1 MMNVAYS
8 MLNIFAFIILI
19 ILMIIFFGKKRL
31 HNIEDNTYGWL
42 LVVSFFTIATGITL
56 GFLLDADIVNQNMMI
71 IIFNKLYLVGLI
83 TTLSMFVFYTYNISR
98 FYKEEKRSRNMIIYS
113 IFIAC
118 NIIVISLLPLNTF
131 MADTGVMTKGLA
143 MDYTSLLFGI
153 IYTMLII
160 FCLIDFKHL
169 KNKKYIPI
177 ILLILEG
184 IAITIIQF
192 YIPSFTI
199 ENGLNADGVAIDV
212 INLCIVND
220 VDITQSNDYDEI
232 YYPLPFSFPL
242 KVNFTVTSIAFEHR
256 QVDLGNI
263 SEEAQASTNF
273 HSGWDLAV
281 PTGTNFYSICDGTVS
296 NITNTQAN
304 DLPFKQ
310 SGNSTGNYMMVT
322 CSNGFTAMY
331 WHLQYN
337 SQPFQL
343 RKGSL
348 VRKGDLLGRTSTTGT
363 STGPHLH
370 LGLKDP
376 DGKLL
381 DAISYIDFTNYE
393 GN

>member
-1 MMNVAYS
+1 MGKLLKIKISLITFSVGFLIA
-8 MLNIFAFIILI
+8 LILI
-19 ILMIIFFGKKRL
+19 
-31 HNIEDNTYGWL
+31 
-42 LVVSFFTIATGITL
+42 VVIAVCGYKV
-56 GFLLDADIVNQNMMI
+56 GESYVNEQVNQMRANSVVI
-71 IIFNKLYLVGLI
+71 NSQLYAERYRSILNKYLISKGYVSLERLIFYLQRTNNVLD
-83 TTLSMFVFYTYNISR
+83 TSTLSYEVWEKAYLDNLNL
-98 FYKEEKRSRNMIIYS
+98 EEKQM
-113 IFIAC
+113 
-118 NIIVISLLPLNTF
+118 
-131 MADTGVMTKGLA
+131 
-143 MDYTSLLFGI
+143 
-153 IYTMLII
+153 
-160 FCLIDFKHL
+160 
-169 KNKKYIPI
+169 IPI
-177 ILLILEG
+177 K
-184 IAITIIQF
+184 TICKKLNSDTS
-192 YIPSFTI
+192 IPNFTI
-199 ENGLNADGVAIDV
+199 ENGLNADGIAIDV
-212 INLCIVND
+212 INLCTVND
-220 VDITQSNDYDEI
+220 VDITQSDDYDEI

>member
-1 MMNVAYS
+1 MGKLLKIKISLITFSVGFLIA
-8 MLNIFAFIILI
+8 LILI
-19 ILMIIFFGKKRL
+19 
-31 HNIEDNTYGWL
+31 
-42 LVVSFFTIATGITL
+42 VVIAVCGYKV
-56 GFLLDADIVNQNMMI
+56 GESYVNEQVNQMRANSVVI
-71 IIFNKLYLVGLI
+71 NSQLYAERYRSILNKYLISKGYVSLERLVFYLQR
-83 TTLSMFVFYTYNISR
+83 TNNVLDTSTLSYEVWEKAYLDNLNL
-98 FYKEEKRSRNMIIYS
+98 EEKQM
-113 IFIAC
+113 
-118 NIIVISLLPLNTF
+118 
-131 MADTGVMTKGLA
+131 
-143 MDYTSLLFGI
+143 
-153 IYTMLII
+153 
-160 FCLIDFKHL
+160 
-169 KNKKYIPI
+169 IPI
-177 ILLILEG
+177 K
-184 IAITIIQF
+184 TICKKINSDTS
-192 YIPSFTI
+192 IPSFTI
-199 ENGLNADGVAIDV
+199 ENGLNTDGIAIDV
-212 INLCIVND
+212 INLCTVND
-220 VDITQSNDYDEI
+220 VDITQSDDYDEI

>member
-1 MMNVAYS
+1 MGKLLKIKIS
-8 MLNIFAFIILI
+8 LITFAVGFLIALILI
-19 ILMIIFFGKKRL
+19 
-31 HNIEDNTYGWL
+31 
-42 LVVSFFTIATGITL
+42 VAIAVCGYKV
-56 GFLLDADIVNQNMMI
+56 GESYVNEQVNQMRANSVVI
-71 IIFNKLYLVGLI
+71 NSQLYAERYRSILNKYLISKGYVSLERLVFYLQR
-83 TTLSMFVFYTYNISR
+83 TNNVLDTSTLSYEVWEKAYLDNLNL
-98 FYKEEKRSRNMIIYS
+98 EEKQM
-113 IFIAC
+113 
-118 NIIVISLLPLNTF
+118 
-131 MADTGVMTKGLA
+131 
-143 MDYTSLLFGI
+143 
-153 IYTMLII
+153 
-160 FCLIDFKHL
+160 
-169 KNKKYIPI
+169 IPI
-177 ILLILEG
+177 K
-184 IAITIIQF
+184 TICKKINSDTS
-192 YIPSFTI
+192 IPSFTI
-199 ENGLNADGVAIDV
+199 ENGLNSDGVAIDV

-220 VDITQSNDYDEI
+220 VDITQSDDYDEI

>member
-1 MMNVAYS
+1 MGKLLKIKIS
-8 MLNIFAFIILI
+8 LITFAVGFLIALILI
-19 ILMIIFFGKKRL
+19 
-31 HNIEDNTYGWL
+31 
-42 LVVSFFTIATGITL
+42 VVIAVCGYKV
-56 GFLLDADIVNQNMMI
+56 GESYVNEQVNQMRANSVVI
-71 IIFNKLYLVGLI
+71 NSQLYAERYRSILNKYLISKGYVSLERLVFYLQR
-83 TTLSMFVFYTYNISR
+83 TNNVLDTSTLSYEVWEKAYLDNLNL
-98 FYKEEKRSRNMIIYS
+98 EEKQM
-113 IFIAC
+113 
-118 NIIVISLLPLNTF
+118 
-131 MADTGVMTKGLA
+131 
-143 MDYTSLLFGI
+143 
-153 IYTMLII
+153 
-160 FCLIDFKHL
+160 
-169 KNKKYIPI
+169 IPI
-177 ILLILEG
+177 K
-184 IAITIIQF
+184 TICKKINSDTS
-192 YIPSFTI
+192 IPSFTI
-199 ENGLNADGVAIDV
+199 ENGLNSDGVAIDV

-220 VDITQSNDYDEI
+220 VDITQSDDYDEI

-348 VRKGDLLGRTSTTGT
+348 VRKGDLLRRTSTTGT

>member
-1 MMNVAYS
+1 MGKLLKIKISLITFSVGFLIA
-8 MLNIFAFIILI
+8 LILI
-19 ILMIIFFGKKRL
+19 
-31 HNIEDNTYGWL
+31 
-42 LVVSFFTIATGITL
+42 VVIAVCGYKV
-56 GFLLDADIVNQNMMI
+56 GESYVNEQVNQMRANSVVI
-71 IIFNKLYLVGLI
+71 NSQLYAERYRSILNKYLISKGYVSLERLVFYLQR
-83 TTLSMFVFYTYNISR
+83 TNNVLDTSTLSYEVWEKAYLDNLNL
-98 FYKEEKRSRNMIIYS
+98 EEKQM
-113 IFIAC
+113 
-118 NIIVISLLPLNTF
+118 
-131 MADTGVMTKGLA
+131 
-143 MDYTSLLFGI
+143 
-153 IYTMLII
+153 
-160 FCLIDFKHL
+160 
-169 KNKKYIPI
+169 IPI
-177 ILLILEG
+177 K
-184 IAITIIQF
+184 TICKKLNSDTS
-192 YIPSFTI
+192 IPNFTI
-199 ENGLNADGVAIDV
+199 ENGLNADGIAIDV
-212 INLCIVND
+212 INLCTVND
-220 VDITQSNDYDEI
+220 VDITQSDDYDEI

-310 SGNSTGNYMMVT
+310 SGNPTGNYMMVT

>member
-1 MMNVAYS
+1 MGKLLKIKISLIN
-8 MLNIFAFIILI
+8 FAVGFLIALILI
-19 ILMIIFFGKKRL
+19 
-31 HNIEDNTYGWL
+31 
-42 LVVSFFTIATGITL
+42 VVIAVCGYKV
-56 GFLLDADIVNQNMMI
+56 GESYVNEQVNQMRANSVVI
-71 IIFNKLYLVGLI
+71 NSQLYAERYRSILNKYLISKGYVSLERLVFYLQR
-83 TTLSMFVFYTYNISR
+83 TNNVLDTSTLSYEVWEKAYLDNLNL
-98 FYKEEKRSRNMIIYS
+98 EEKQM
-113 IFIAC
+113 
-118 NIIVISLLPLNTF
+118 
-131 MADTGVMTKGLA
+131 
-143 MDYTSLLFGI
+143 
-153 IYTMLII
+153 
-160 FCLIDFKHL
+160 
-169 KNKKYIPI
+169 IPI
-177 ILLILEG
+177 K
-184 IAITIIQF
+184 TICKKINSDTS
-192 YIPSFTI
+192 IPSFTI
-199 ENGLNADGVAIDV
+199 ENGLNSDGVAIDV

-220 VDITQSNDYDEI
+220 VDITQSDDYDEI

>member
-1 MMNVAYS
+1 MGKLLKIKIS
-8 MLNIFAFIILI
+8 LITFAVGFLIALILI
-19 ILMIIFFGKKRL
+19 
-31 HNIEDNTYGWL
+31 
-42 LVVSFFTIATGITL
+42 VVIAVCGYKV
-56 GFLLDADIVNQNMMI
+56 GESYVNEQVNQMRANSVVI
-71 IIFNKLYLVGLI
+71 NSQLYAERYRSILNKYLISKGYVSLERLVFYLQR
-83 TTLSMFVFYTYNISR
+83 TNNVLDTSTLSYEVWEKAYLDNLNL
-98 FYKEEKRSRNMIIYS
+98 EEKQM
-113 IFIAC
+113 
-118 NIIVISLLPLNTF
+118 
-131 MADTGVMTKGLA
+131 
-143 MDYTSLLFGI
+143 
-153 IYTMLII
+153 
-160 FCLIDFKHL
+160 
-169 KNKKYIPI
+169 IPI
-177 ILLILEG
+177 K
-184 IAITIIQF
+184 TICKKINSDTS
-192 YIPSFTI
+192 IPSFTI

-393 GN
+393 RN

>member
-1 MMNVAYS
+1 MGKLLKIKIS
-8 MLNIFAFIILI
+8 LITFAVGFLIALILI
-19 ILMIIFFGKKRL
+19 
-31 HNIEDNTYGWL
+31 
-42 LVVSFFTIATGITL
+42 VVIAVCGYKV
-56 GFLLDADIVNQNMMI
+56 GESYVNEQVNQMRANSVVI
-71 IIFNKLYLVGLI
+71 NSQLYAERYRSILNKYLISKGYVSLERLVFYLQR
-83 TTLSMFVFYTYNISR
+83 TNNVLDTSTLSYEVWEKAYLDNLNL
-98 FYKEEKRSRNMIIYS
+98 EEKQM
-113 IFIAC
+113 
-118 NIIVISLLPLNTF
+118 
-131 MADTGVMTKGLA
+131 
-143 MDYTSLLFGI
+143 
-153 IYTMLII
+153 
-160 FCLIDFKHL
+160 
-169 KNKKYIPI
+169 IPI
-177 ILLILEG
+177 K
-184 IAITIIQF
+184 TICKKINSDTS
-192 YIPSFTI
+192 IPSFTI
-199 ENGLNADGVAIDV
+199 ENGLNSDGVAIDV

-220 VDITQSNDYDEI
+220 VDITQSDDYDEI

-348 VRKGDLLGRTSTTGT
+348 VRKGNLLGRTSTTGT

>member
-1 MMNVAYS
+1 MGKLLKIKISLITFSVGFLIA
-8 MLNIFAFIILI
+8 LILI
-19 ILMIIFFGKKRL
+19 
-31 HNIEDNTYGWL
+31 
-42 LVVSFFTIATGITL
+42 VVIAVCGYKV
-56 GFLLDADIVNQNMMI
+56 GESYVNEQVNQMRANSVVI
-71 IIFNKLYLVGLI
+71 NSQLYAERYRSILNKYLIAKGYVSLERLVFYLQR
-83 TTLSMFVFYTYNISR
+83 TNNVLDTSTLSYEVWEKAYLDNLNL
-98 FYKEEKRSRNMIIYS
+98 EEKQM
-113 IFIAC
+113 
-118 NIIVISLLPLNTF
+118 
-131 MADTGVMTKGLA
+131 
-143 MDYTSLLFGI
+143 
-153 IYTMLII
+153 
-160 FCLIDFKHL
+160 
-169 KNKKYIPI
+169 IPI
-177 ILLILEG
+177 K
-184 IAITIIQF
+184 TICKKINSDTS
-192 YIPSFTI
+192 IPSFTI

-220 VDITQSNDYDEI
+220 VDITQSDDYDEI

-348 VRKGDLLGRTSTTGT
+348 VRKRDLLGRTSTTGT

>member
-1 MMNVAYS
+1 MGKLLKIKIS
-8 MLNIFAFIILI
+8 LITFAVGFLIALILI
-19 ILMIIFFGKKRL
+19 
-31 HNIEDNTYGWL
+31 
-42 LVVSFFTIATGITL
+42 VVIAVCGYKV
-56 GFLLDADIVNQNMMI
+56 GESYVNEQVNQMRANSVVI
-71 IIFNKLYLVGLI
+71 NSQLYAERYRSILNKYLISKGYVSLERLVFYLQR
-83 TTLSMFVFYTYNISR
+83 TNNVLDTSTLSYEVWEKAYLDNLNL
-98 FYKEEKRSRNMIIYS
+98 EEKQM
-113 IFIAC
+113 
-118 NIIVISLLPLNTF
+118 
-131 MADTGVMTKGLA
+131 
-143 MDYTSLLFGI
+143 
-153 IYTMLII
+153 
-160 FCLIDFKHL
+160 
-169 KNKKYIPI
+169 IPI
-177 ILLILEG
+177 K
-184 IAITIIQF
+184 TICKKINF
-192 YIPSFTI
+192 DTSIPSFTI

>member
-1 MMNVAYS
+1 MGKLLKIKIS
-8 MLNIFAFIILI
+8 LITFAVGFLIALILI
-19 ILMIIFFGKKRL
+19 
-31 HNIEDNTYGWL
+31 
-42 LVVSFFTIATGITL
+42 VVIAVCGYKV
-56 GFLLDADIVNQNMMI
+56 GESYVNEQVNQMRANSVVI
-71 IIFNKLYLVGLI
+71 NSQLYAERYRSILNKYLISKGYVSLERLVFYLQR
-83 TTLSMFVFYTYNISR
+83 TNNVLDTSTLSYEVWEKAYLDNLNL
-98 FYKEEKRSRNMIIYS
+98 EEKQM
-113 IFIAC
+113 
-118 NIIVISLLPLNTF
+118 
-131 MADTGVMTKGLA
+131 
-143 MDYTSLLFGI
+143 
-153 IYTMLII
+153 
-160 FCLIDFKHL
+160 
-169 KNKKYIPI
+169 IPI
-177 ILLILEG
+177 K
-184 IAITIIQF
+184 TICKKINSDTS
-192 YIPSFTI
+192 IPSFTI

-212 INLCIVND
+212 INLCTVND
-220 VDITQSNDYDEI
+220 VDITQSDDYDEI

>member
-1 MMNVAYS
+1 MGKLLKIKIS
-8 MLNIFAFIILI
+8 LITFAVGFLIALILI
-19 ILMIIFFGKKRL
+19 
-31 HNIEDNTYGWL
+31 
-42 LVVSFFTIATGITL
+42 VVIAVCGYKV
-56 GFLLDADIVNQNMMI
+56 GESYVNEQVNQMRANSVVI
-71 IIFNKLYLVGLI
+71 NSQLYAERYRSILNKYLISKGYVSLERLVFYLQR
-83 TTLSMFVFYTYNISR
+83 TNNVLDTSTLSYEVWEKAYLDNLNL
-98 FYKEEKRSRNMIIYS
+98 EEKQM
-113 IFIAC
+113 
-118 NIIVISLLPLNTF
+118 
-131 MADTGVMTKGLA
+131 
-143 MDYTSLLFGI
+143 
-153 IYTMLII
+153 
-160 FCLIDFKHL
+160 
-169 KNKKYIPI
+169 IPI
-177 ILLILEG
+177 K
-184 IAITIIQF
+184 TICKKINSDTS
-192 YIPSFTI
+192 IPSFTI

-363 STGPHLH
+363 SVIFC
-370 LGLKDP
+370 GL
-376 DGKLL
+376 
-381 DAISYIDFTNYE
+381 ISL
-393 GN
+393 

>member
-1 MMNVAYS
+1 MRANSVVINSQLYAERYRSILNKYLISKGYVSLERLVFYLQRTNNV
-8 MLNIFAFIILI
+8 
-19 ILMIIFFGKKRL
+19 
-31 HNIEDNTYGWL
+31 
-42 LVVSFFTIATGITL
+42 
-56 GFLLDADIVNQNMMI
+56 LD
-71 IIFNKLYLVGLI
+71 
-83 TTLSMFVFYTYNISR
+83 TSTLSYEVWEKAYLDNLNL
-98 FYKEEKRSRNMIIYS
+98 EEKQM
-113 IFIAC
+113 
-118 NIIVISLLPLNTF
+118 
-131 MADTGVMTKGLA
+131 
-143 MDYTSLLFGI
+143 
-153 IYTMLII
+153 
-160 FCLIDFKHL
+160 
-169 KNKKYIPI
+169 IPI
-177 ILLILEG
+177 K
-184 IAITIIQF
+184 TICKKINSDTS
-192 YIPSFTI
+192 IPSFTI

-220 VDITQSNDYDEI
+220 VDITQSDDYDEI

-376 DGKLL
+376 DGNLL

-393 GN
+393 GTKKVSLLNL

>member
-1 MMNVAYS
+1 MGKLLKIKIS
-8 MLNIFAFIILI
+8 LITFAVGFLIALILI
-19 ILMIIFFGKKRL
+19 
-31 HNIEDNTYGWL
+31 
-42 LVVSFFTIATGITL
+42 VVIAVCGYKV
-56 GFLLDADIVNQNMMI
+56 GESYVNEQVNQMRANSVVI
-71 IIFNKLYLVGLI
+71 NSQLYAERYRSILNKYLISKGYVSLERLVFYLQR
-83 TTLSMFVFYTYNISR
+83 TNNVLDTSTLSYEVWEKAYLDNLNL
-98 FYKEEKRSRNMIIYS
+98 EEKQM
-113 IFIAC
+113 
-118 NIIVISLLPLNTF
+118 
-131 MADTGVMTKGLA
+131 
-143 MDYTSLLFGI
+143 
-153 IYTMLII
+153 
-160 FCLIDFKHL
+160 
-169 KNKKYIPI
+169 IPI
-177 ILLILEG
+177 K
-184 IAITIIQF
+184 TICKKINSDTS
-192 YIPSFTI
+192 IPSFTI
-199 ENGLNADGVAIDV
+199 ENGLNSDGVAIDV

-220 VDITQSNDYDEI
+220 VDITQSDDYDEI

-242 KVNFTVTSIAFEHR
+242 KVNFTVTSIVFEHR

>member
-1 MMNVAYS
+1 MGKLLKIKISLITFSVGFLIA
-8 MLNIFAFIILI
+8 LILI
-19 ILMIIFFGKKRL
+19 
-31 HNIEDNTYGWL
+31 
-42 LVVSFFTIATGITL
+42 VVIAVCGYKV
-56 GFLLDADIVNQNMMI
+56 GESYVNEQVNQMRANSVVI
-71 IIFNKLYLVGLI
+71 NSQLYAERYRSILNKYLISKGYVSLERLIFYLQRTNNVLD
-83 TTLSMFVFYTYNISR
+83 TSTLSYEVWEKAYLDNLNL
-98 FYKEEKRSRNMIIYS
+98 EEKQM
-113 IFIAC
+113 
-118 NIIVISLLPLNTF
+118 
-131 MADTGVMTKGLA
+131 
-143 MDYTSLLFGI
+143 
-153 IYTMLII
+153 
-160 FCLIDFKHL
+160 
-169 KNKKYIPI
+169 IPI
-177 ILLILEG
+177 K
-184 IAITIIQF
+184 TICKKLNSDTS
-192 YIPSFTI
+192 IPNFTI
-199 ENGLNADGVAIDV
+199 ENGLNADGIAIDV
-212 INLCIVND
+212 INLCTVND
-220 VDITQSNDYDEI
+220 VDITQSDDYDEI
-232 YYPLPFSFPL
+232 YYPLPFSFLL

>member
-1 MMNVAYS
+1 MGKLLKIKIS
-8 MLNIFAFIILI
+8 LITFAVGFLIALILI
-19 ILMIIFFGKKRL
+19 
-31 HNIEDNTYGWL
+31 
-42 LVVSFFTIATGITL
+42 VVIAVCGYKV
-56 GFLLDADIVNQNMMI
+56 GESYVNEQVNQMRANSVVI
-71 IIFNKLYLVGLI
+71 NSQLYAERYRSILNKYLISKGYVSLERLVFYLQR
-83 TTLSMFVFYTYNISR
+83 TNNVLDTSTLSYEVWEKAYLDNLNL
-98 FYKEEKRSRNMIIYS
+98 EEKQM
-113 IFIAC
+113 
-118 NIIVISLLPLNTF
+118 
-131 MADTGVMTKGLA
+131 
-143 MDYTSLLFGI
+143 
-153 IYTMLII
+153 
-160 FCLIDFKHL
+160 
-169 KNKKYIPI
+169 IPI
-177 ILLILEG
+177 K
-184 IAITIIQF
+184 TICKKINSDTS
-192 YIPSFTI
+192 IPSFTI
-199 ENGLNADGVAIDV
+199 ENGLNSDGVAIDV

-220 VDITQSNDYDEI
+220 VDITQSDDYDEI

-310 SGNSTGNYMMVT
+310 SGNSIGNYMMVT

>member
-1 MMNVAYS
+1 MCKLLKIKIS
-8 MLNIFAFIILI
+8 LITFAVGFLIALILI
-19 ILMIIFFGKKRL
+19 
-31 HNIEDNTYGWL
+31 
-42 LVVSFFTIATGITL
+42 VVIAVCGYKV
-56 GFLLDADIVNQNMMI
+56 GESYVNEQVNQMRANSVVI
-71 IIFNKLYLVGLI
+71 NSQLYAERYRSILNKYLISKGYVSLERLVFYLQR
-83 TTLSMFVFYTYNISR
+83 TNNVLDTSTLSYEVWEKAYLDNLNL
-98 FYKEEKRSRNMIIYS
+98 EEKQM
-113 IFIAC
+113 
-118 NIIVISLLPLNTF
+118 
-131 MADTGVMTKGLA
+131 
-143 MDYTSLLFGI
+143 
-153 IYTMLII
+153 
-160 FCLIDFKHL
+160 
-169 KNKKYIPI
+169 IPI
-177 ILLILEG
+177 K
-184 IAITIIQF
+184 TICKKINSDTS
-192 YIPSFTI
+192 IPSFTI
-199 ENGLNADGVAIDV
+199 ENGLNSDGVAIDV

-220 VDITQSNDYDEI
+220 VDITQSDDYDEI

>member
-1 MMNVAYS
+1 MGKLLKIKIS
-8 MLNIFAFIILI
+8 LITFAVGFLIALILI
-19 ILMIIFFGKKRL
+19 
-31 HNIEDNTYGWL
+31 
-42 LVVSFFTIATGITL
+42 VVIAVCGYKV
-56 GFLLDADIVNQNMMI
+56 GESYVNEQVNQMRANSVVI
-71 IIFNKLYLVGLI
+71 NSQLYAERYRSILNKYLISKGYVSLERLVFYLQR
-83 TTLSMFVFYTYNISR
+83 TNNVLDTSTLSYEVWEKAYLDNLNL
-98 FYKEEKRSRNMIIYS
+98 EEKQM
-113 IFIAC
+113 
-118 NIIVISLLPLNTF
+118 
-131 MADTGVMTKGLA
+131 
-143 MDYTSLLFGI
+143 
-153 IYTMLII
+153 
-160 FCLIDFKHL
+160 
-169 KNKKYIPI
+169 IPI
-177 ILLILEG
+177 K
-184 IAITIIQF
+184 TICKKINSDTS
-192 YIPSFTI
+192 IPSFTI
-199 ENGLNADGVAIDV
+199 ENGLNSDGVAIDV

-220 VDITQSNDYDEI
+220 VDITQSDDYDEI

-381 DAISYIDFTNYE
+381 DAISYIDFTNYD

>member
-1 MMNVAYS
+1 MGKLLKIKIS
-8 MLNIFAFIILI
+8 LITFAVVFLIALILI
-19 ILMIIFFGKKRL
+19 
-31 HNIEDNTYGWL
+31 
-42 LVVSFFTIATGITL
+42 VVIAVCGYKV
-56 GFLLDADIVNQNMMI
+56 GESYVNEQVNQMRANSVVI
-71 IIFNKLYLVGLI
+71 NSQLYAERYRSILNKYLISKGYVSLERLVFYLQR
-83 TTLSMFVFYTYNISR
+83 TNNVLDTSTLSYEVWEKAYLDNLNL
-98 FYKEEKRSRNMIIYS
+98 EEKQM
-113 IFIAC
+113 
-118 NIIVISLLPLNTF
+118 
-131 MADTGVMTKGLA
+131 
-143 MDYTSLLFGI
+143 
-153 IYTMLII
+153 
-160 FCLIDFKHL
+160 
-169 KNKKYIPI
+169 IPI
-177 ILLILEG
+177 K
-184 IAITIIQF
+184 TICKKINSDTS
-192 YIPSFTI
+192 IPSFTI

-220 VDITQSNDYDEI
+220 VDITQSDDYDEI

-376 DGKLL
+376 DGNLL

>member
-1 MMNVAYS
+1 MGKLLKIKISLITFSIGFLIA
-8 MLNIFAFIILI
+8 LILI
-19 ILMIIFFGKKRL
+19 
-31 HNIEDNTYGWL
+31 
-42 LVVSFFTIATGITL
+42 VVIAVCGYKV
-56 GFLLDADIVNQNMMI
+56 GESYVNEQVNQMRANSVVI
-71 IIFNKLYLVGLI
+71 NSQLYAERYRSILNKYLISKGYVSLERLVFYLQR
-83 TTLSMFVFYTYNISR
+83 TNNVLDTSTLSYEVWEKAYLDNLNL
-98 FYKEEKRSRNMIIYS
+98 EEKQM
-113 IFIAC
+113 
-118 NIIVISLLPLNTF
+118 
-131 MADTGVMTKGLA
+131 
-143 MDYTSLLFGI
+143 
-153 IYTMLII
+153 
-160 FCLIDFKHL
+160 
-169 KNKKYIPI
+169 IPI
-177 ILLILEG
+177 K
-184 IAITIIQF
+184 TICKKLNSDTS
-192 YIPSFTI
+192 IPNFTI
-199 ENGLNADGVAIDV
+199 ENGLNADGIAIDV
-212 INLCIVND
+212 INLCTVND
-220 VDITQSNDYDEI
+220 VDITQSDDYDEI

-370 LGLKDP
+370 LGLKDS

>member
-1 MMNVAYS
+1 MGKLLKIKISLITFSVGFLIA
-8 MLNIFAFIILI
+8 LILI
-19 ILMIIFFGKKRL
+19 
-31 HNIEDNTYGWL
+31 
-42 LVVSFFTIATGITL
+42 VVIAVCGYKV
-56 GFLLDADIVNQNMMI
+56 GESYVNEQVNQMRANSVVI
-71 IIFNKLYLVGLI
+71 NSQLYAERYRSILNKYLISKGYVSLERLVFYLQR
-83 TTLSMFVFYTYNISR
+83 TNNVLDTSTLSYEVWEKAYLDNLNL
-98 FYKEEKRSRNMIIYS
+98 EEKQM
-113 IFIAC
+113 
-118 NIIVISLLPLNTF
+118 
-131 MADTGVMTKGLA
+131 
-143 MDYTSLLFGI
+143 
-153 IYTMLII
+153 
-160 FCLIDFKHL
+160 
-169 KNKKYIPI
+169 IPI
-177 ILLILEG
+177 K
-184 IAITIIQF
+184 TICKKINSDTS
-192 YIPSFTI
+192 IPSFTI

-220 VDITQSNDYDEI
+220 VDITQSDDYDEI

>member
-1 MMNVAYS
+1 MGKLLKIKIS
-8 MLNIFAFIILI
+8 LITFAVGFLIALILI
-19 ILMIIFFGKKRL
+19 
-31 HNIEDNTYGWL
+31 
-42 LVVSFFTIATGITL
+42 VVIAVCGYKV
-56 GFLLDADIVNQNMMI
+56 GESYVNEQVNQMRANSVVI
-71 IIFNKLYLVGLI
+71 NSQLYAERYRSILNKYLISKGYVSLERLVFYLQR
-83 TTLSMFVFYTYNISR
+83 TNNVLDTSTLSYEVWEKAYLDNLNL
-98 FYKEEKRSRNMIIYS
+98 EEKQM
-113 IFIAC
+113 
-118 NIIVISLLPLNTF
+118 
-131 MADTGVMTKGLA
+131 
-143 MDYTSLLFGI
+143 
-153 IYTMLII
+153 
-160 FCLIDFKHL
+160 
-169 KNKKYIPI
+169 IPI
-177 ILLILEG
+177 K
-184 IAITIIQF
+184 TICKKINSDTP
-192 YIPSFTI
+192 IPSFTI
-199 ENGLNADGVAIDV
+199 ENGLNSDGVAIDV

-220 VDITQSNDYDEI
+220 VDITQSDDYDEI